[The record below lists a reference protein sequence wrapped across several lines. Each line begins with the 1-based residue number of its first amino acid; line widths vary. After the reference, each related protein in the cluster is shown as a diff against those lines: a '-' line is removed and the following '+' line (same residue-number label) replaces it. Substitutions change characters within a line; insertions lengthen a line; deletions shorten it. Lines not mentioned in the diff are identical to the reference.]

1 MMFKRQFFRISAV
14 LALSLLMLLCAG
26 CAQPETAAPEATEPA
41 GETETLAQNPTEI
54 VEEHAAEESSLPT
67 PPDVDI
73 ESWEFLYA
81 GPSKGVGRYH
91 PEIDVWEMQYM
102 DTRCMD
108 QTIAFMTAAREQ
120 GYSVWMNS
128 AYRNW
133 DYRIFWYE
141 KALYEYGSAYEATKH
156 VFAAG
161 CSDHHT
167 GLGFCITD
175 ESYLHGDYNER
186 FDADIQET
194 EVYAWM
200 REHCAEYGFILRY
213 PEGHEE
219 HYEMACANA
228 GHFRYVGEEAAKY
241 IMENDICFEEFLE
254 LYE

>member
-1 MMFKRQFFRISAV
+1 MVKRRLSGLIV
-14 LALSLLMLLCAG
+14 LLVLLLCAG
-26 CAQPETAAPEATEPA
+26 CAQDNSAPVETSEAPAEVEA
-41 GETETLAQNPTEI
+41 I
-54 VEEHAAEESSLPT
+54 VEEALITPVVEPVVEEPVNELPP

-73 ESWEFLYA
+73 NSWEFLYA
-81 GPSKGVGRYH
+81 GPNQGVGRYH
-91 PEIDVWEMQYM
+91 PEISTWESQYM

-120 GYSVWMNS
+120 GYTVWMNS

-133 DYRIFWYE
+133 DYRLFWYE
-141 KALYEYGSAYEATKH
+141 DAVYKYGNAYEATKH

-175 ESYLHGDYNER
+175 ESMLHGDYNER
-186 FDADIQET
+186 YDADIQDT

-200 REHCAEYGFILRY
+200 LEHCSEYGFILRY

-219 HYEMACANA
+219 HYVMACANA
-228 GHFRYVGEEAAKY
+228 GHFRYVGVEAAKY

-254 LYE
+254 LYK